1 MLKQQSLNSPNKK
14 GDLTS
19 IREPLSSVYVHVIMI
34 ANRTLTMDLRKTYL
48 PWSGNVSIAIF

>member
-14 GDLTS
+14 GGLTS

-34 ANRTLTMDLRKTYL
+34 ASRTLTVDLSKIY
-48 PWSGNVSIAIF
+48 PP